1 MRRTGI
7 KSAPTARAERF
18 ETDRLR
24 SIPIAEVAQTLGLD
38 LRRDRAMCFNGHDRQ
53 TPSFVINRK
62 QNNWKC
68 YGCGEFGDA
77 ITLAG
82 RVLGIDFKAACRW
95 LSAQY
100 ALDAAARTPPPNLV
114 RRAGGVAVSKP
125 PGHDYPTTDTAA
137 DPELYTW
144 LVARCG
150 AVTEPPGVRYLAE
163 HGISAATASA
173 FGVVELTDT
182 SRAYLAMVERWGA
195 DRVKKSGLSGSR
207 PALMWSGYSV
217 VFPFR
222 EGPSTTYLQVRC
234 LSGTRKFVGPM
245 GVPKP
250 MFNHARLK
258 TLAPNETIHICE
270 GIPDTI
276 ALEGRGL
283 HAVGVLGANSFRIEW
298 VDELLP
304 FDLVGVPDGDSGGTR
319 FRESL
324 SRAFHARSKS
334 IRFVVPPEGMD
345 AGDVISRIADE

>member
-1 MRRTGI
+1 MRRAGTNG
-7 KSAPTARAERF
+7 APRAQARRF

-38 LRRDRAMCFNGHDRQ
+38 LRRDRAMCFNGHDKQ

-77 ITLAG
+77 ITLAEK
-82 RVLGIDFKAACRW
+82 VLEIDFKAACRW

-100 ALDAAARTPPPNLV
+100 AVDAGARTPPNSV
-114 RRAGGVAVSKP
+114 RRGVGVAVSKSP
-125 PGHDYPTTDTAA
+125 AKYHPTTETAA
-137 DPELYTW
+137 DPELYAW
-144 LVARCG
+144 LVSRCG
-150 AVTEPPGVRYLAE
+150 AVRDPSGVRYLAE

-173 FGVVELTDT
+173 FGVVELTDP
-182 SRAYLAMVERWGA
+182 SRAYVAMVEKWGA
-195 DRVKKSGLSGSR
+195 DRVKKSGLSGGR

-234 LSGTRKFVGPM
+234 LSGTRKFVGPA
-245 GVPKP
+245 GVQKP

-258 TLAPNETIHICE
+258 TLAPNETLHICE

-283 HAVGVLGANSFRIEW
+283 RAVGVLGANSFRVEW

-304 FDLVGVPDGDSGGTR
+304 FDLVGVPDSDSGGTR